1 MTELGLGA
9 VRQWHIDALARRSA
23 LHQGA
28 VRRVL
33 EEKLRRLRSARVAL
47 VAQQGPALDSRPVF
61 APATTHAQA
70 SPAPQPLADLLAH
83 MARQTQAAQPT
94 QPPNDT
100 TTAPVGFT
108 NAAAPMELK
117 AIRNYRSTWSRLRA
131 ERRLHQALALVPH
144 NAGPLN
150 TQRLLH
156 QALHVM
162 QQASPGYLLHFMAH
176 VESLLVLD
184 PVNQPLQALPTAKG
198 AELRPQRRGRG
209 SG

>member
-1 MTELGLGA
+1 MTELGLGT
-9 VRQWHIDALARRSA
+9 VRQWHIDALARRAA
-23 LHQGA
+23 LHQGE

-33 EEKLRRLRSARVAL
+33 EEKLQRLRSAQ
-47 VAQQGPALDSRPVF
+47 VAQQTQGLAL
-61 APATTHAQA
+61 APAQATTKGLAQA
-70 SPAPQPLADLLAH
+70 SPAQQPLADLLAH
-83 MARQTQAAQPT
+83 LARQTQAAQP
-94 QPPNDT
+94 PDV
-100 TTAPVGFT
+100 TASARLGAAS
-108 NAAAPMELK
+108 AAAAMELK

-176 VESLLVLD
+176 VESLLALD
-184 PVNQPLQALPTAKG
+184 LVNQPLHPLPTAKG
-198 AELRPQRRGRG
+198 GELRPKRGG
-209 SG
+209 

>member
-9 VRQWHIDALARRSA
+9 VRQWHIDALARRAA

-33 EEKLRRLRSARVAL
+33 DDKLQRLRSAQM
-47 VAQQGPALDSRPVF
+47 AQQAQLAQGLAL
-61 APATTHAQA
+61 APAQAPIEGLAQA
-70 SPAPQPLADLLAH
+70 SPAQQPLAELLAH
-83 MARQTQAAQPT
+83 MARHTQAAQPPDVT
-94 QPPNDT
+94 MSAPLGAPN
-100 TTAPVGFT
+100 AS
-108 NAAAPMELK
+108 APMELK

-162 QQASPGYLLHFMAH
+162 QRASPGYLLHFMAH
-176 VESLLVLD
+176 VESLLALD
-184 PVNQPLQALPTAKG
+184 LVNQPLHPLPTAKAG
-198 AELRPQRRGRG
+198 DPRPKRGG
-209 SG
+209 